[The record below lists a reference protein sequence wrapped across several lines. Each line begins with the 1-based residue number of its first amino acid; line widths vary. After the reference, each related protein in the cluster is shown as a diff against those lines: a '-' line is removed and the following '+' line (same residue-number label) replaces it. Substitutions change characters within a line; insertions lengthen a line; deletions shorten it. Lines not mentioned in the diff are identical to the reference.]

1 MIEAHDTVE
10 LKAKHGDSVEF
21 IGFPCDQFGHGDP
34 EGNDAIQNFCAVNY
48 GVSFPVL
55 GKTIVNGDSAA
66 PLYQWMK
73 DEMPGIMGIRR
84 VKWNF
89 EKFLIG
95 RDGKVI
101 ERFNSRYDAPDLK
114 PYVVK
119 ELEKKA

>member
-1 MIEAHDTVE
+1 MIEAHETVE

-89 EKFLIG
+89 EKFLID
-95 RDGKVI
+95 RHGKVVRRWASTSNA
-101 ERFNSRYDAPDLK
+101 ETLK
-114 PYVVK
+114 PAISQALAV
-119 ELEKKA
+119 